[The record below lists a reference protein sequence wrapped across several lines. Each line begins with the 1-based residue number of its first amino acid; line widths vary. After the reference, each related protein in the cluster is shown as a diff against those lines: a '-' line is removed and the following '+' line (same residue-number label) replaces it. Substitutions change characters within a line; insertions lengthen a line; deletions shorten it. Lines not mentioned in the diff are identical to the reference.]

1 MQFDHL
7 FERYSL
13 VIINTASYLSWIISN
28 GSQVIFFFLKG
39 KIFLFYHIVS
49 SNLFSPM
56 RYTFT
61 IGNIFGQGS
70 ENKSRKLKVKHNV
83 SLKVIYLHLPYTF

>member
-7 FERYSL
+7 FERHSL

-56 RYTFT
+56 RYYAIPSQLVTFLAKGVR
-61 IGNIFGQGS
+61 IRV
-70 ENKSRKLKVKHNV
+70 EN
-83 SLKVIYLHLPYTF
+83 